1 MNWNFGKNLSGFL
14 GEYVK
19 LNKYIG
25 EFEILIDLK
34 IVDKEILLE
43 EFENVN
49 KYIGELIFILEINE
63 YIVEVKINCKNYK
76 LIDKKFLK
84 FRRLKLNILKF
95 V

>member
-34 IVDKEILLE
+34 NVDKEILLE

-63 YIVEVKINCKNYK
+63 YIVEVKINC
-76 LIDKKFLK
+76 
-84 FRRLKLNILKF
+84 
-95 V
+95 

>member
-43 EFENVN
+43 EFEIVN
-49 KYIGELIFILEINE
+49 KYIGELIFIRERNE
-63 YIVEVKINCKNYK
+63 YIVEVKINC
-76 LIDKKFLK
+76 
-84 FRRLKLNILKF
+84 
-95 V
+95 